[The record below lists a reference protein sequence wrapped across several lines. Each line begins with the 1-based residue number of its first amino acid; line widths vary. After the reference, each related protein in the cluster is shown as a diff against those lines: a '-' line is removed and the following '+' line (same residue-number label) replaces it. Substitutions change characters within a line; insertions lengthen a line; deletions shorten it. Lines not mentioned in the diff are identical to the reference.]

1 MNTKNNNVESSMRD
15 WSAGERQ
22 KFLRSIPAPKRHK
35 EAFLAPGLSVRGLCG
50 TDVSI
55 LDCRSVKAQLAGRGD
70 FRPAWWELNRRL
82 HEFFHPGDSLEQ
94 AMFSFH
100 KRHHAVT
107 LGLAT
112 LVHDYREIVRLILT
126 SGVRAGAHRAAENVQ
141 RKLRGEG

>member
-15 WSAGERQ
+15 WSAGERR
-22 KFLRSIPAPKRHK
+22 KFLRSIPAPKRHQ
-35 EAFLAPGLSVRGLCG
+35 EAFLAQGLSVRGLCG

-55 LDCRSVKAQLAGRGD
+55 LDRRSVKAQLAGRGD

-82 HEFFHPGDSLEQ
+82 HEFFRPGDSLEQ

-107 LGLAT
+107 FGLAT
-112 LVHDYREIVRLILT
+112 LVHEYWEMVHLILT
-126 SGVRAGAHRAAENVQ
+126 SGGRAGARRAAENIQ
-141 RKLRGEG
+141 RMSRGEG

>member
-1 MNTKNNNVESSMRD
+1 MNTNNKFESSMRD

-35 EAFLAPGLSVRGLCG
+35 EAFLARCLSIRELCG

-55 LDCRSVKAQLAGRGD
+55 FDRRSVKAQLAGCGD
-70 FRPAWWELNRRL
+70 FRPVWWELNRRL
-82 HEFFHPGDSLEQ
+82 HEFFRPDDSLEQ

-100 KRHHAVT
+100 KRHNAVT

-112 LVHDYREIVRLILT
+112 LLYDYREMVRLIMI
-126 SGVRAGAHRAAENVQ
+126 SGVRAGARRVAEDIQ